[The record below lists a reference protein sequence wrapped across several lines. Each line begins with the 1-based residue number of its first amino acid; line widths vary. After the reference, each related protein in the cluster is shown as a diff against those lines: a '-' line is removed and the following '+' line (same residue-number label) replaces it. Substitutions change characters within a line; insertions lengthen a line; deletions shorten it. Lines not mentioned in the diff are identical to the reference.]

1 MGSIRY
7 AADAVADLAA
17 LRNTIAQH
25 NPGVA
30 RRVADRIV
38 KSVNRLAQH
47 PRLGK
52 PGRVSGTRELA
63 IPKFPYVICYDEQEG
78 DCIILRILHQ
88 AMQWPRRYLWA
99 PGHRTRR
106 QRSTIRPCK

>member
-17 LRNTIAQH
+17 LRNTIAQQ
-25 NPGVA
+25 NPSAA

-47 PRLGK
+47 PHLGK
-52 PGRVSGTRELA
+52 PGRVDGTRELV
-63 IPKFPYVICYDEQEG
+63 IPKFPFVICYDEQEG
-78 DCIILRILHQ
+78 DCLILRILHQ
-88 AMQWPRRYLWA
+88 AMQWPRR
-99 PGHRTRR
+99 
-106 QRSTIRPCK
+106 